1 MSERNIRRYDNSM
14 FRAITTLLRGSLNDM
29 LLAFS
34 GRIPSS
40 AIPRHVRH
48 LIRMHL
54 ICRIERIEL
63 PALSG
68 GKSPRPGFVG
78 RAILVG
84 VVI

>member
-40 AIPRHVRH
+40 AIPRHVRR
-48 LIRMHL
+48 LTWRGMADDGI
-54 ICRIERIEL
+54 L
-63 PALSG
+63 PLKASSISLRLPL
-68 GKSPRPGFVG
+68 KS
-78 RAILVG
+78 
-84 VVI
+84 VVIALNMELS